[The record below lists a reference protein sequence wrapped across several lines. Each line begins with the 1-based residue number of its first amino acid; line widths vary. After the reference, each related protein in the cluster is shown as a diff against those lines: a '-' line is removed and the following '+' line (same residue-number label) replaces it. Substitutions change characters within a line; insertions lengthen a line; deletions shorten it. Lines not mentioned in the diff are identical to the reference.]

1 MARPAP
7 LSGPASKN
15 FQPRPTKLN
24 PPNPER
30 PEFFFERDDG
40 SLFGRTPPVRAKP
53 GPGPRPSPKW
63 DTPRPRNGTP
73 IRAASRCPESATS
86 GVPVLPRHIVGTPPC
101 PSTATV
107 GRGVPDGGHP
117 LSPKWDMSGI
127 RARSIPPDPG
137 PAAAPDPGPAAAPPA
152 PPIRARPCP
161 AAAPDPGPRQRP
173 DSAAPRPP
181 IRAMG
186 EPASGAR
193 SGPAESP
200 LPLRA
205 IPFYGEKIPPRRW
218 PPIRAR
224 PNEISRIDLAPLD
237 I

>member
-40 SLFGRTPPVRAKP
+40 SLFWTDP
-53 GPGPRPSPKW
+53 PGPRKTGSDPPPVPKMGHPLSLRW
-63 DTPRPRNGTP
+63 DTDPGRVEVSQICHVG
-73 IRAASRCPESATS
+73 CPGLATS
-86 GVPVLPRHIVGTPPC
+86 HCRDTPC

-137 PAAAPDPGPAAAPPA
+137 PAAGPPA

-161 AAAPDPGPRQRP
+161 PDPGSIPGPCQRPRFRCPSPPDPGHGRARQRG
-173 DSAAPRPP
+173 P
-181 IRAMG
+181 IRA
-186 EPASGAR
+186 SGIAPPLAR
-193 SGPAESP
+193 DS
-200 LPLRA
+200 
-205 IPFYGEKIPPRRW
+205 FYGEKMPPRRW